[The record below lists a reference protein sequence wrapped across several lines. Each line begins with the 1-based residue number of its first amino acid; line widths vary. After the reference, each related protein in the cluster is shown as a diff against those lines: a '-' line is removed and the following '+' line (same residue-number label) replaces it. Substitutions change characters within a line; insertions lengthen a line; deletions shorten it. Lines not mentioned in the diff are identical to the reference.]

1 MFFMNTLTKSYEN
14 RVMNCIAYSLVESY
28 AGKLYKCVY
37 YKLRKRYAYK
47 LWSIYSI
54 GNEDNMSISLH

>member
-1 MFFMNTLTKSYEN
+1 MLCVNSLTKSYEDSL
-14 RVMNCIAYSLVESY
+14 MNCITYSLAESY

-37 YKLRKRYAYK
+37 YMLRKRYAYK
-47 LWSIYSI
+47 LLRVYSI